1 MSDHTAKLVPVLDG
15 SNYNA
20 WYKAMKAYLMAHSLW
35 GYANGDITRP
45 ATDDEDWV
53 KQNSV
58 AIGNMV
64 LRVKESIQQDVI
76 DLDTAE
82 EVWIRLKDS
91 YGTPTSTSIYKD
103 FKEALSLRINPN
115 SHPGPQID
123 KMSAAFQHLSAAKMI
138 IPNQVQ
144 AMILLAALPPKWDLI
159 VSIVTTA
166 NDLDDLEFSN
176 ARDAILSQYDA
187 DSTRGKGKPH
197 HANKLS
203 TVKRKRGDPN
213 FSNQQRGN
221 QQQSSNNDQQQ
232 QQQHRQCGRHGGK
245 GKKKQDHGHSHIADI
260 VSLPPPTSSTVIS
273 YGPSEAKK

>member
-45 ATDDEDWV
+45 DTDDEDWV

-123 KMSAAFQHLSAAKMI
+123 KMSAAFQRLSAAKMI

-144 AMILLAALPPKWDLI
+144 AMILLAALPRNGTLLSPLSLRLMTW
-159 VSIVTTA
+159 TTSS
-166 NDLDDLEFSN
+166 FPMPT
-176 ARDAILSQYDA
+176 
-187 DSTRGKGKPH
+187 TRFCRNTMLTLLVAK
-197 HANKLS
+197 AS
-203 TVKRKRGDPN
+203 RIT
-213 FSNQQRGN
+213 
-221 QQQSSNNDQQQ
+221 
-232 QQQHRQCGRHGGK
+232 
-245 GKKKQDHGHSHIADI
+245 
-260 VSLPPPTSSTVIS
+260 PTSCLLLNESAVTLTFLISKGETSSSRLIMTNNSSSTASVADVVAKAKRSKTMVTLILPTLS
-273 YGPSEAKK
+273 HYLLRPHPPSFPMAL

>member
-35 GYANGDITRP
+35 RYANGDITRP

-76 DLDTAE
+76 DM
-82 EVWIRLKDS
+82 
-91 YGTPTSTSIYKD
+91 D

-115 SHPGPQID
+115 IHPGPQID
-123 KMSAAFQHLSAAKMI
+123 KMSAAFQRLSATKMI

-166 NDLDDLEFSN
+166 NDLDDLEFSD

-203 TVKRKRGDPN
+203 AVKRKRGDPN

-232 QQQHRQCGRHGGK
+232 QQQHRQRGRRGG
-245 GKKKQDHGHSHIADI
+245 
-260 VSLPPPTSSTVIS
+260 
-273 YGPSEAKK
+273 